1 MVLVKDLYRSNQVK
15 MRSLGQAYRF
25 IWLVSLWKEE
35 IQAQR
40 QTYTGE
46 IPCEQEEIEL
56 MHLQAKEYWRWPAN
70 HQKLEKYE
78 TDFSQRSQK
87 KPTLPEPL
95 SQIYRLQKCETIN
108 FCCLRHLVCGTC
120 YSSSSELIQSPTF
133 YSPRLENLG
142 SFWVLSFLHHLHPIW
157 HPRF

>member
-1 MVLVKDLYRSNQVK
+1 MTGVFMERGN
-15 MRSLGQAYRF
+15 LGT
-25 IWLVSLWKEE
+25 E
-35 IQAQR
+35 
-40 QTYTGE
+40 TDMHTGE

-70 HQKLEKYE
+70 HQKLQKYG

-87 KPTLPEPL
+87 KSSLLEPL
-95 SQIYRLQKCETIN
+95 SQISRLQKCETIN
-108 FCCLRHLVCGTC
+108 LCCLSHFVCGTC

-133 YSPRLENLG
+133 YSLRLENLG
-142 SFWVLSFLHHLHPIW
+142 SLWVLLFLHHLHLIW